1 MLKWYIAF
9 KRLKNFACLEV
20 QPGKNCLLL
29 FVKVDLSSVQLESG
43 FSRDVSNI
51 GHFGTG
57 NLELTLQSVA
67 DFERAK
73 PFILESYDGN

>member
-73 PFILESYDGN
+73 PVILESYDGN